1 MNKPQLVAETPRAG
15 KWNHRFIAAQNGS
28 LSDSEVAK
36 MIAAARRNPQGD
48 DYLAVSADTAQ
59 SVSGRTGKEIL
70 VLMGVDVKKLSDSQR
85 QQIIAQLDQRL
96 ADLATLVTEEIDWD
110 KNGQA
115 ILIKRPELGEWEK
128 GFGDLP
134 TLTPRRYEKAAVP
147 KKQSSGRLKMGLP
160 THNSHDKKVGIQS
173 PPPPDNHFG
182 AWWIVSILGF
192 IMLMAVVCF
201 FLPACNLFFTK
212 TESTL
217 TRENPHRKLA
227 DFLCE
232 QFTWCDNAERNVEQA
247 LRDFETDSE
256 NINSV
261 INDLNMTND
270 VWSFLLS
277 FVDNSQGNVEAYL
290 GKLAKFEQSNFT
302 QIVAEQRKLRQTFES
317 FQDVTQ
323 VSFDTAPDSA
333 EYPVLSFVYKVK
345 MAFPEMPE
353 KTTRQEENRLPFF
366 RNNDV
371 ERAKF
376 LKGVI
381 EDGRYN
387 KLIKGGRHVKVFDAL
402 CQLSDEE
409 SLEANFDKENRI
421 KEVCIVPDK
430 NYPRQRQCERLKT
443 EDQKKQAKAFLDLRD
458 KLKTPLGCD
467 T

>member
-28 LSDSEVAK
+28 LSDSDVAK
-36 MIAAARRNPQGD
+36 IVTAARKNQQSD
-48 DYLAVSADTAQ
+48 DYLAVSADTTQ
-59 SVSGRTGKEIL
+59 SLSGRTGKEIL
-70 VLMGVDVKKLSDSQR
+70 VLTGVDVKKLSNNQR
-85 QQIIAQLDQRL
+85 QQIVAQLEQRL

-115 ILIKRPELGEWEK
+115 ILLIKRPELGEWEK
-128 GFGDLP
+128 GFSDLP
-134 TLTPRRYEKAAVP
+134 TLTPRRSEKAAVP

-160 THNSHDKKVGIQS
+160 IHNSPYKKDGNKS
-173 PPPPDNHFG
+173 PPDSHFG
-182 AWWIVSILGF
+182 GWWIVSILGF
-192 IMLMAVVCF
+192 VMLIAVVCF

-212 TESTL
+212 TESTP
-217 TRENPHRKLA
+217 TREDSHRQLA
-227 DFLCE
+227 HSLCE
-232 QFTWCDNAERNVEQA
+232 QFSWCDNAERKVEQA

-290 GKLAKFEQSNFT
+290 GELANFDKSNFA
-302 QIVAEQRKLRQTFES
+302 QIIVQQRKLREGFVS
-317 FQDVTQ
+317 FQDVTL

-345 MAFPEMPE
+345 SAFPEMLE
-353 KTTRQEENRLPFF
+353 KTTRQEENKLPFF

-371 ERAKF
+371 VRAKF

-381 EDGRYN
+381 EDGRDN
-387 KLIKGGRHVKVFDAL
+387 KLIEGGRHLKVFDAL

-443 EDQKKQAKAFLDLRD
+443 EEKKKQAKAFLDLRD
-458 KLKTPLGCD
+458 KLKTQLGCD